1 MPQLLK
7 TWLRASALGALLLSG
22 GVSAA
27 TVPNTASDTLKPPAG
42 GVTYVDFWASWC
54 APCAESF
61 PWLNEMQARYGKQ
74 GLRVV
79 GVGLDTQVAKGD
91 RFLKAH
97 PAQFTTAR
105 DPEGKLAEQYGVE
118 GMPYAVL
125 IDAEGHV
132 LHRHVGFRA
141 GDAADYE
148 QAIQQALRAG
158 GSHP

>member
-1 MPQLLK
+1 MLQILK
-7 TWLRASALGALLLSG
+7 PCLRASALAALLLSG
-22 GVSAA
+22 GAGAATA
-27 TVPNTASDTLKPPAG
+27 TVPDTLKPPAG

-79 GVGLDTQVAKGD
+79 GVGLDTQVTKGD

-97 PAQFTTAR
+97 PAQFATTR
-105 DPEGKLAEQYGVE
+105 DPAGELAEQYGVE

-125 IDAEGHV
+125 IDDQGRV

-141 GDAADYE
+141 DESAEYE

-158 GSHP
+158 GNRK